1 MSWSSRCLVVALSST
16 ALLGG
21 CKAWFRKPTAS
32 PAAAA
37 AVSAPA
43 VPLVPTA
50 PEQALLDQAELHLQS
65 GSHEQA
71 LAEFNQLLAEN
82 PYLPD
87 AWVGVGD
94 VMAAQGRYREAE
106 PAYTRATELDP
117 GDFNAQVGRG
127 QSLLALGRTVDGIR
141 AMHRALTINGE
152 AAEVHISMAS
162 AYLVLGQP
170 EAAVGYGE
178 RAVALMPENAAARIN
193 LGAAYERTGK
203 PGAAASQYEVAM
215 ELMPPTPQLYINLVN
230 VYAADGRHAEAL
242 NAARELCRVSPSP
255 NSFERLGWAQF
266 RAGDYAASLAAYRS
280 AVEMDA
286 QYWPA
291 WNGIGVNA
299 MNTWLQSAKRDSFAA
314 NEARDAFRRSLQVNP
329 NQPKLVRLMM
339 THSL

>member
-1 MSWSSRCLVVALSST
+1 MSAARAVASALVGVV
-16 ALLGG
+16 LLTG
-21 CKAWFRKPTAS
+21 CKSWGRKPKVAPANAATATA
-32 PAAAA
+32 PAAPLEPK
-37 AVSAPA
+37 PA
-43 VPLVPTA
+43 
-50 PEQALLDQAELHLQS
+50 EQARLDQAEQHLQS

-71 LAEFNQLLAEN
+71 LAEFQQLLVEN

-117 GDFNAQVGRG
+117 GDFDAQVGRG

-141 AMHRALTINGE
+141 AMHRALTINGN

-203 PGAAASQYEVAM
+203 PSSAASQYEVAM

-242 NAARELCRVSPSP
+242 NAARELCKVSAVP

-266 RAGDYAASLAAYRS
+266 RAGDYTASMAAYRQ
-280 AVEMDA
+280 AVDMDP
-286 QYWPA
+286 QYWPG

-299 MNTWLQSAKRDSFAA
+299 MNTWLKSDKRDSFAA